1 MICLRATK
9 LKQRKSKEYD
19 MIKFAGFNLGL
30 SLLLLMAGATIPYV
44 FVFMLL
50 AYFIG
55 SLL

>member
-1 MICLRATK
+1 MICQPIAK
-9 LKQRKSKEYD
+9 SKQRWYD
-19 MIKFAGFNLGL
+19 MIVFAGFNLGL

-44 FVFMLL
+44 FVFMLV

>member
-1 MICLRATK
+1 MIV
-9 LKQRKSKEYD
+9 
-19 MIKFAGFNLGL
+19 FAGFNLGL

-44 FVFMLL
+44 FVFMLI